1 MNGRLKI
8 VVIGLSLSSSW
19 GNGHATTFRSLLRG
33 VATAGHDTLFLERNV
48 PWYAA
53 NRDMPRPDFCDLA
66 YYDDVDELV
75 ARYGSAIVGA
85 DAVIIG
91 SYVPEGV
98 RVIDEVARLQP
109 QLLCFYD
116 IDTPVTLANVAR
128 GQEEYLSA
136 AQIPA
141 FDIYFSFSGGEVLD
155 SLEREFGARDA
166 VALHCSVDV
175 LRYRPTGEPTCWDLG
190 YLGTYSADR
199 QPTLER
205 LLIEPARWMPD
216 RRFVVAGP
224 QYPEDIDWP
233 ENVER
238 IDHLPPAEHPSFYSR
253 QRFTLNVT
261 RADMI
266 AAGWSPS
273 VRLFEAAACRTP
285 IISDRWRGLDELL
298 SEDKAVLIADTADDV
313 TSALAMDEDTRSRI
327 ADTAYEIVRNDHS
340 GTARAEQM
348 TSSLRNHLRHRRLS
362 EGPVKNHQQRI
373 EAVNVN
379 SSSTEAPT
387 VLVAGGA
394 GFVGSH
400 LCDKLLSLGHRL
412 ICLDSF
418 LTGRHQN
425 IAPLGNHPNFSLIT
439 HDICSAIAIDEPL
452 HQIYNLAC
460 PASPPHYQADPM
472 HTMMTSVEGT
482 RHMLELA
489 QRHQARFLQASTSEI
504 YGDPLQHPQQEE
516 YLGNVNC
523 TGPRACYDEGKRAA
537 ESMCF
542 DMLRS
547 GRVDARVV
555 RIFNTYG
562 PRMRPDN
569 GRIISNFIVQALENK
584 PLTVYGSGEQT
595 RSFCYVTDL
604 VGGLVAMMSAE
615 PNPGVAVNLG
625 NPGEFTVKDLADFIC
640 SLVAT
645 TSKIEHEPLPPDDP
659 QRRRPDITRAREIL
673 GWSPVVSL
681 AEGLPPTIDWF
692 SQELQDREWQT
703 SPLASGLSEPQ
714 EAAE

>member
-1 MNGRLKI
+1 MSVQGGEATATVGTEKVGSCRSLDPRRI
-8 VVIGLSLSSSW
+8 LMTVDAVGGVWRYAMDLGSSLREAGVDVIFYGFGPPPDEEKRIEARRIGDLLWSDAPLDW
-19 GNGHATTFRSLLRG
+19 TAAEEGDLDVIPSLLRRA
-33 VATAGHDTLFLERNV
+33 VEKRCVDLVHLNLPSQAYRLDLPV
-48 PWYAA
+48 P
-53 NRDMPRPDFCDLA
+53 
-66 YYDDVDELV
+66 
-75 ARYGSAIVGA
+75 
-85 DAVIIG
+85 VI
-91 SYVPEGV
+91 
-98 RVIDEVARLQP
+98 
-109 QLLCFYD
+109 
-116 IDTPVTLANVAR
+116 
-128 GQEEYLSA
+128 
-136 AQIPA
+136 
-141 FDIYFSFSGGEVLD
+141 
-155 SLEREFGARDA
+155 A
-166 VALHCSVDV
+166 VAHSCVVTWFRAVRHSSPPPS
-175 LRYRPTGEPTCWDLG
+175 LRWHEKRTREG
-190 YLGTYSADR
+190 
-199 QPTLER
+199 
-205 LLIEPARWMPD
+205 M
-216 RRFVVAGP
+216 RRVNAVVT
-224 QYPEDIDWP
+224 
-233 ENVER
+233 
-238 IDHLPPAEHPSFYSR
+238 PSRSH
-253 QRFTLNVT
+253 
-261 RADMI
+261 ADMI
-266 AAGWSPS
+266 AAAYGPLDRLHVVYNS
-273 VRLFEAAACRTP
+273 VHP
-285 IISDRWRGLDELL
+285 L
-298 SEDKAVLIADTADDV
+298 SVE
-313 TSALAMDEDTRSRI
+313 R
-327 ADTAYEIVRNDHS
+327 
-340 GTARAEQM
+340 Q
-348 TSSLRNHLRHRRLS
+348 
-362 EGPVKNHQQRI
+362 
-373 EAVNVN
+373 
-379 SSSTEAPT
+379 
-387 VLVAGGA
+387 
-394 GFVGSH
+394 
-400 LCDKLLSLGHRL
+400 
-412 ICLDSF
+412 
-418 LTGRHQN
+418 
-425 IAPLGNHPNFSLIT
+425 
-439 HDICSAIAIDEPL
+439 PL